1 MPERL
6 GVIVVARFE
15 FTFALSIIYM
25 AVIFCCHSNFIYQ
38 ALLLTVSIKWA
49 VVLFPAEKCL
59 VYKATVTTEND
70 SHVYYGQCE
79 GEFKARYNNHTKS
92 FRHRKYENETELS
105 KHVWM
110 LKDSNKS
117 YKVVWCI
124 VARAPP
130 YKSGPGRCALCL
142 TEKSVIVRANPKG
155 LLNKMTELIS
165 KCRHRNKYLL
175 CNIPSPQR
183 SIK

>member
-1 MPERL
+1 MSPGLILE
-6 GVIVVARFE
+6 
-15 FTFALSIIYM
+15 LSWPH
-25 AVIFCCHSNFIYQ
+25 F
-38 ALLLTVSIKWA
+38 
-49 VVLFPAEKCL
+49 VVLKILSVVLVGHLKADDFQCL
-59 VYKATVTTEND
+59 GLIYIHTYIHTYKYIYIYIYINI
-70 SHVYYGQCE
+70 YI
-79 GEFKARYNNHTKS
+79 
-92 FRHRKYENETELS
+92 NETELS

-130 YKSGPGRCALCL
+130 YKSGSGRCALCL

-155 LLNKMTELIS
+155 LLNKRTELIS

-175 CNIPSPQR
+175 CNIPSPPA
-183 SIK
+183 

>member
-1 MPERL
+1 MECYIIGICSYDDISISIRQFSLVFIFSVPERL
-6 GVIVVARFE
+6 GE
-15 FTFALSIIYM
+15 
-25 AVIFCCHSNFIYQ
+25 
-38 ALLLTVSIKWA
+38 
-49 VVLFPAEKCL
+49 
-59 VYKATVTTEND
+59 
-70 SHVYYGQCE
+70 
-79 GEFKARYNNHTKS
+79 
-92 FRHRKYENETELS
+92 RKTELS

-130 YKSGPGRCALCL
+130 YKSGSGRCALCL

-155 LLNKMTELIS
+155 LLNKRTELIS